1 MGNDMFHR
9 GLLKTYDSES
19 KIGTIYLTDSQLELH
34 FSAEDFPNP
43 SIPPQIGERVKCFIN
58 DDDTAKDK
66 AKFIVR
72 LDHKNSRTEKPL
84 NRIFYSE
91 EEDLNAIKEKERI
104 AAQEA
109 LALEKWQKTV
119 EEEVRTR
126 VDLEVAQAKKELL
139 AQMSAT
145 FPESNNSIT
154 SEADVLRAEQNHQ
167 LDISDQGIPILM
179 AESALDHDQ
188 NLAEEQ
194 IEVRSNLLAE
204 QMPTM
209 QDAVVISGQ
218 DAKEDRVAVLNE
230 ADQVHPE
237 AHFVLQK
244 EDVVSSQGF
253 NGSEE
258 LKIETHSHS
267 TTQQVL
273 KDLSQDTQRDHT
285 LSHVDG
291 LPQIND
297 VLVIPSNSTES
308 ISQVSVTTIKDQL
321 PEFSFSDALDEAPTL
336 TVSNPDKKL
345 DANTSELETTSKINA
360 EQINQTQI
368 NQPQT
373 STSQINTALNIPETP
388 KLSEWLEQNNTDLEP
403 HSQSTQIQ
411 SSLTSIQQPETTSFN
426 SVAVD
431 SNALGFIAN
440 QQPTAT
446 VTASSIQ
453 TDMAYDQASTLTPL
467 NKVKTKLEYQSRKQ
481 LKVKRKSEKQIN
493 PLVIG
498 LMISVL
504 ILIGFAYFAFEKYQ
518 ERKQENEEK
527 AKLYL
532 LEQQRLI
539 EEQRLHLG
547 KLPNKKVLSEKSL
560 DELLGKDRE
569 K

>member
-19 KIGTIYLTDSQLELH
+19 KVGTIYLTDSQLELH

-72 LDHKNSRTEKPL
+72 LDHKNSRTEQPL

-91 EEDLNAIKEKERI
+91 EEDLNALKEKERI
-104 AAQEA
+104 TTQEA

-139 AQMSAT
+139 AQISAT
-145 FPESNNSIT
+145 LPESKNSMT
-154 SEADVLRAEQNHQ
+154 SETDVVKPTQNHQ
-167 LDISDQGIPILM
+167 VDMSDQGIPILL
-179 AESALDHDQ
+179 AESALDHD
-188 NLAEEQ
+188 LAEEQ
-194 IEVRSNLLAE
+194 IQARSNFVAE
-204 QMPTM
+204 KMPTM
-209 QDAVVISGQ
+209 QDDIVIADQ
-218 DAKEDRVAVLNE
+218 DDKVDRVAVTNE
-230 ADQVHPE
+230 TDQVHLE
-237 AHFVLQK
+237 AYFVLQK
-244 EDVVSSQGF
+244 EDVALPQTF

-360 EQINQTQI
+360 GHINKPLI
-368 NQPQT
+368 NR
-373 STSQINTALNIPETP
+373 ALNIPETP

-411 SSLTSIQQPETTSFN
+411 SSLTSVQQPETTSFN

-431 SNALGFIAN
+431 SNAPGFIAN

>member
-1 MGNDMFHR
+1 MFHR

-19 KIGTIYLTDSQLELH
+19 KIGMIYLTDSQLELH

-194 IEVRSNLLAE
+194 IEARSNLLAE

-209 QDAVVISGQ
+209 QDAVVIAGQ

-258 LKIETHSHS
+258 LKIETDSHS
-267 TTQQVL
+267 TTQQEL
-273 KDLSQDTQRDHT
+273 KEFSQDTQLDHT
-285 LSHVDG
+285 SSHVDG
-291 LPQIND
+291 LPQIDD
-297 VLVIPSNSTES
+297 VLVIPSNSAES
-308 ISQVSVTTIKDQL
+308 VDQLNVIDTKDQL
-321 PEFSFSDALDEAPTL
+321 PEFSFSEALDDAATL
-336 TVSNPDKKL
+336 MVSNLDKKL
-345 DANTSELETTSKINA
+345 ETNASELEKTSQINA

-431 SNALGFIAN
+431 SNAPGFIAN